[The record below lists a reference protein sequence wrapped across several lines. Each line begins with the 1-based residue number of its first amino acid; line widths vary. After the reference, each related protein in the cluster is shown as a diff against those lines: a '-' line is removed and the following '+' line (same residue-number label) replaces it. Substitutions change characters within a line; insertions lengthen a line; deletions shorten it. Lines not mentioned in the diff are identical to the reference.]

1 MKKTLWVVG
10 LVLVLAVVAVGLL
23 QHFRP
28 ETLQRFSM
36 FAGAPAAPEIKVEDF
51 ELLDHKGRWHDLHRQ
66 SGSKAIVLIST
77 ANGCPAVKEA
87 VRPSPSVR
95 HRPFRPRSLVP
106 KSLESMGLP
115 ARVAHNSLIA

>member
-10 LVLVLAVVAVGLL
+10 LVLVVAVVAVGLL

-36 FAGAPAAPEIKVEDF
+36 FTGAPAAPEIKVEDF

-66 SGSKAIVLIST
+66 SSSKAIVLIST

-87 VRPSPSVR
+87 VPTIKALRDKFASQGIVFWMLDSNPSDERASI
-95 HRPFRPRSLVP
+95 
-106 KSLESMGLP
+106 
-115 ARVAHNSLIA
+115 AREA